1 MSDDAHTPESVR
13 PEVAAAVGDWRAYVE
28 AKMGFRNHWY
38 PVRFSHELS
47 EGQLTTVQLLG
58 EKLLIKRIEGKVYAI
73 RDRCLHRGVPLS
85 RKPDCYTKDTITCWY
100 HGYTYRFQ
108 TGELVNILAVPDS
121 RLIGRRKIMSFPV
134 EEAKDLIF
142 VFLGDADPVPPLRQ
156 DVPPGF
162 LDDDVMILGKH
173 RVVNS
178 NWRIGAEN
186 GFDALHIFIHKDT
199 TLRHYRTF
207 NFPIGHT
214 PLPGAVKVVEDADG
228 PKGVID
234 DFAQH
239 APVWDGIIDGR
250 VVVRGPR
257 SEQVKGTSASVG
269 TSIWL
274 PGVLK
279 VESFPAPGLTQFEW
293 YVPLDAKTHLYVQ
306 TIGQQVRNDAERQQF
321 ANDFESIWKPHG
333 LDGFNADDIWARE
346 VTEPFYADDY
356 GWVDEML
363 CEPDS
368 TILEWRRL
376 ASRGNRGIQTPQD
389 LR

>member
-1 MSDDAHTPESVR
+1 MNEEPLVN
-13 PEVAAAVGDWRAYVE
+13 PEVVSMIGDWKGYVE

-38 PVRFSHELS
+38 PVRFSKELE
-47 EGQLTTVQLLG
+47 EGAIEVIELLG
-58 EKLLIKRIEGKVYAI
+58 EKLLIKRIEGKVYAM

-121 RLIGRRKIMSFPV
+121 RLIKRRKIVTYPV
-134 EEAKDLIF
+134 QEAKGLIF
-142 VFLGDADPVPPLRQ
+142 VFLGDEDEVHDLKK

-162 LDDDVMILGKH
+162 LDDNMMVLGKH
-173 RVVNS
+173 RIVNS
-178 NWRIGAEN
+178 NWRLGAEN
-186 GFDALHIFIHKDT
+186 GFDGLHIFIHKDT

-214 PLPGAVKVVEDADG
+214 PLPGAVQLVEDEDG
-228 PKGVID
+228 PKGVTD

-239 APVWDGIIDGR
+239 TPVWDGVIDGE
-250 VVVRGPR
+250 VVVSGPR
-257 SEQVKGTSASVG
+257 SSAVKGTSAAAG

-279 VESFPAPGLTQFEW
+279 VENFPVGGLIQYEW
-293 YVPLDAKTHLYVQ
+293 YVPLDAERHLYVQ
-306 TIGQQVRNDAERQQF
+306 TIGKPCSSDEERMNF
-321 ANDFESIWKPHG
+321 ANEFETTWKPHG

-363 CEPDS
+363 CEPDE

-376 ASRGNRGIQTPQD
+376 ASRHGRGIQQKSD

>member
-1 MSDDAHTPESVR
+1 VTEESLVN
-13 PEVAAAVGDWRAYVE
+13 PEVAKMVGAWGPYVE
-28 AKMGFRNHWY
+28 AKLGFRNHWY
-38 PVRFSHELS
+38 PVRFSNELG
-47 EGQLTTVQLLG
+47 EGQIEVVQLLG
-58 EKLLIKRIEGKVYAI
+58 ERLLIKRIEGTVYAM

-121 RLIGRRKIMSFPV
+121 RLIGRRKIVTYPV
-134 EEAKDLIF
+134 AEAKGLIF
-142 VFLGDADPVPPLRQ
+142 IFLGDEDQVHDLSR

-162 LDDDVMILGKH
+162 LDDDLMVLGKH
-173 RVVNS
+173 RIVKS
-178 NWRIGAEN
+178 NWRLGAEN

-214 PLPGAVKVVEDADG
+214 PLPGAIEVVEAEDG

-239 APVWDGIIDGR
+239 QPIWDGVIDGE

-257 SEQVKGTSASVG
+257 SDEVSGTSASVG

-293 YVPLDAKTHLYVQ
+293 YVPLEADTHLYVQ
-306 TIGQQVRNDAERQQF
+306 TIGRKCATEEERNTF
-321 ANDFESIWKPHG
+321 AHEFESTWKPHG

-368 TILEWRRL
+368 TILEWRLL
-376 ASRGNRGIQTPQD
+376 ASRHGRGIQTLAD

>member
-1 MSDDAHTPESVR
+1 MTEEARTPSGVR
-13 PEVAAAVGDWRAYVE
+13 KDVAEAVGDWRGYVE

-38 PVRFSHELS
+38 PVKFSKDLE
-47 EGQLTTVQLLG
+47 EGQLAVIQVLN
-58 EKLLIKRIEGKVYAI
+58 ERLLIKRIDGKVFAM

-121 RLIGRRKIMSFPV
+121 RLIGRRKITTYPV
-134 EEAKDLIF
+134 EEAKGLIF
-142 VFLGDADPVPPLRQ
+142 VFVGDLDPVPPLSQ

-162 LDDDVMILGKH
+162 LDKGVMVLGKD

-178 NWRIGAEN
+178 NWRLGAEN
-186 GFDALHIFIHKDT
+186 GFDALHIYIHKDT
-199 TLRHYRTF
+199 TLRHFREF
-207 NFPIGHT
+207 NFPLGHT
-214 PLPGAVKVVEDADG
+214 PLDGAVQVVDAADG

-234 DFAQH
+234 DFSKH
-239 APVWDGIIDGR
+239 KPVWEGEIDGKI
-250 VVVRGPR
+250 VIRGPKLTG
-257 SEQVKGTSASVG
+257 VKGTSASIG

-279 VESFPAPGLTQFEW
+279 VDSFPVPGITQFEW
-293 YVPLDAKTHLYVQ
+293 YVPMTENTHLYVQ
-306 TIGQQVRNDAERQQF
+306 TLGCKVDSVDDRIKF
-321 ANDFESIWKPHG
+321 AQDFESIWIPHS
-333 LDGFNADDIWARE
+333 LDGFNGDDIWARE
-346 VTEPFYADDY
+346 VTEPFYEDDY

-363 CEPDS
+363 CEPDT

-376 ASRGNRGIQTPQD
+376 ASRCNRGIQTKDD

>member
-1 MSDDAHTPESVR
+1 MNEEPLVN
-13 PEVAAAVGDWRAYVE
+13 PEVVGMIGDWKGYVE
-28 AKMGFRNHWY
+28 AKLGFRNHWY
-38 PVRFSHELS
+38 PVRFSRELG
-47 EGQLTTVQLLG
+47 EGQLEVIELLG
-58 EKLLIKRIEGKVYAI
+58 EKLLLKRIEGKVYAM

-121 RLIGRRKIMSFPV
+121 RLINRRKIVTYAV
-134 EEAKDLIF
+134 EEAKGLIF
-142 VFLGDADPVPPLRQ
+142 VFLGDEDQIHPLSK

-162 LDDDVMILGKH
+162 LDENLMVLGKH
-173 RVVNS
+173 RIVNS
-178 NWRIGAEN
+178 NWRLGAEN
-186 GFDALHIFIHKDT
+186 GFDGLHIFIHKDT

-214 PLPGAVKVVEDADG
+214 PLPGAVELVEDEDG
-228 PKGVID
+228 PKGVMD

-239 APVWDGIIDGR
+239 QPVWDGVIDGE
-250 VVVRGPR
+250 VVVSGQR
-257 SEQVKGTSASVG
+257 SSQIKGTSAAAG

-279 VESFPAPGLTQFEW
+279 VDNFPIGGLTQFEW
-293 YVPLDAKTHLYVQ
+293 YVPLDAGRHLYVQ
-306 TIGQQVRNDAERQQF
+306 TIAKPVANEAEGVAF
-321 ANDFESIWKPHG
+321 ANEFESTWKPHG

-346 VTEPFYADDY
+346 VTEPFYQDDY

-363 CEPDS
+363 CEPDE
-368 TILEWRRL
+368 TILQWRRV
-376 ASRGNRGIQTPQD
+376 ASRHGRGIQQKSD